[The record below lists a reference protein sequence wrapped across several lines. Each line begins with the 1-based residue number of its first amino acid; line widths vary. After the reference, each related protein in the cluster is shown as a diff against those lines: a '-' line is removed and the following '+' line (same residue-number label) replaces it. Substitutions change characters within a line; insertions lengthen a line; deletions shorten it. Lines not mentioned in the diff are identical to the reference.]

1 MTASEI
7 NVQKLDAP
15 RNLPDA
21 IARDALFARGLDDP
35 SVQLVLL
42 QAPAGHGKT
51 TTLLQFK
58 ERAERD
64 GARTAWLTFDNADN
78 DTRRFS
84 VHLQAVIDRV
94 APVDVREADTGQH
107 DALIP
112 RRASD
117 WLIDR
122 LMQSREP
129 IALFFD
135 EFQQLQQPDLLGFC
149 QEWFERLPMHV
160 RVYIGTRAEPAI
172 HLSRM
177 IVSRRAVVLRTEDL
191 RFTRDEV
198 SRYFDAQLGTE
209 VTRDEVDSIFRLT
222 EGWPV
227 AVQLYGLS
235 LSSADVRR
243 TLHLPPPQ
251 TQELA
256 RYLSSR
262 VLMLQEP
269 GIRDF
274 LLKTSILKRL
284 CGPLCQAVTGRS
296 DAVHILLDLERS
308 GLFLRRLGID
318 GVWFRYHGLFSD
330 FLIAEFG
337 RTSAAAKADAHRCAA
352 AWNLKHGYYEDA
364 VYHWLEC
371 GDVGAAADALAVFGK
386 ELVANGSLI
395 TLEYWS
401 DRLPFDE
408 IAKRADLSIAVAYA
422 YVFLRRFDKLPPL
435 LALFDTLIGSG
446 SVEAT
451 TSPDIVLSMAAVAAD
466 DTARAFALIDRVP
479 VDALQPGGFSAFE
492 LGAASNLLAYREI
505 TLGRFAEVDHHIHVA
520 RRCNVMGKAA
530 FSHGYTVGV
539 AGASALLQGSLDEAI
554 TIFQRGL
561 ATHYAELGESF
572 SLAALVSCYV
582 WGLYESGQYA
592 SALALFDQHRSIIS
606 GSALPDFFAVAFLS
620 AARMR
625 SSSGDR
631 SQADALLDVAADIAE
646 RNRWSRLQA
655 LIGWE
660 RVRTAIADDDLAQA
674 QALADTIAPT
684 LLPSGW
690 VPFSEELE
698 CEVLGRLRLLA
709 HAGPVT
715 AAREA
720 LDAEKL
726 RSHNR
731 PFRTMKLQLLDA
743 VLLDRRG
750 DRRGAQ
756 RLLQGVIRAA
766 ELGGFISV
774 FANEG
779 RTIAKLLQDMYSAML
794 LHPQTGDLPVSTEFI
809 SAVLACCRIGITGN
823 APPVAAEPQHEPLSE
838 REIDVLAL
846 LGSGVKNKGMAQH
859 LFVSENTIKFHLK
872 NIFAKLHVTSRS
884 EAIIT
889 ARRLGIIE

>member
-94 APVDVREADTGQH
+94 APVDAREADTAQH

-269 GIRDF
+269 
-274 LLKTSILKRL
+274 
-284 CGPLCQAVTGRS
+284 
-296 DAVHILLDLERS
+296 
-308 GLFLRRLGID
+308 D
-318 GVWFRYHGLFSD
+318 GDGWQ
-330 FLIAEFG
+330 
-337 RTSAAAKADAHRCAA
+337 
-352 AWNLKHGYYEDA
+352 
-364 VYHWLEC
+364 
-371 GDVGAAADALAVFGK
+371 
-386 ELVANGSLI
+386 ELMLMNANGSNDTTFSSDGLQVTGDAHVKLRI
-395 TLEYWS
+395 QDLEAVLGGT
-401 DRLPFDE
+401 DLPADAGAE
-408 IAKRADLSIAVAYA
+408 LAQVELPGEQGLVAVVVHPLGQVAVGPAGVLHRAAAV
-422 YVFLRRFDKLPPL
+422 PL
-435 LALFDTLIGSG
+435 LLGLTWWSIRPGPGSTRRWRR
-446 SVEAT
+446 SSPRILT
-451 TSPDIVLSMAAVAAD
+451 TSWWSG
-466 DTARAFALIDRVP
+466 RA
-479 VDALQPGGFSAFE
+479 
-492 LGAASNLLAYREI
+492 GA
-505 TLGRFAEVDHHIHVA
+505 A
-520 RRCNVMGKAA
+520 RRC
-530 FSHGYTVGV
+530 
-539 AGASALLQGSLDEAI
+539 
-554 TIFQRGL
+554 
-561 ATHYAELGESF
+561 
-572 SLAALVSCYV
+572 
-582 WGLYESGQYA
+582 
-592 SALALFDQHRSIIS
+592 
-606 GSALPDFFAVAFLS
+606 
-620 AARMR
+620 
-625 SSSGDR
+625 
-631 SQADALLDVAADIAE
+631 
-646 RNRWSRLQA
+646 RWRR
-655 LIGWE
+655 W
-660 RVRTAIADDDLAQA
+660 RRWC
-674 QALADTIAPT
+674 P
-684 LLPSGW
+684 
-690 VPFSEELE
+690 
-698 CEVLGRLRLLA
+698 GR
-709 HAGPVT
+709 
-715 AAREA
+715 
-720 LDAEKL
+720 
-726 RSHNR
+726 
-731 PFRTMKLQLLDA
+731 F
-743 VLLDRRG
+743 
-750 DRRGAQ
+750 
-756 RLLQGVIRAA
+756 
-766 ELGGFISV
+766 
-774 FANEG
+774 
-779 RTIAKLLQDMYSAML
+779 
-794 LHPQTGDLPVSTEFI
+794 
-809 SAVLACCRIGITGN
+809 
-823 APPVAAEPQHEPLSE
+823 
-838 REIDVLAL
+838 
-846 LGSGVKNKGMAQH
+846 
-859 LFVSENTIKFHLK
+859 
-872 NIFAKLHVTSRS
+872 
-884 EAIIT
+884 
-889 ARRLGIIE
+889 